1 MEAFQ
6 RNPDKMGYLTLLRNY
21 RAQNIYLLLGD
32 SLNKINEKNKNDINK
47 TVYTKNTDQTLK
59 ENKRI
64 LDRKLIITIAY
75 LLKY

>member
-21 RAQNIYLLLGD
+21 RSQNIYLLLGD

-47 TVYTKNTDQTLK
+47 TIYTKNTDQTLK

-64 LDRKLIITIAY
+64 PDRKLIITIAY

>member
-1 MEAFQ
+1 
-6 RNPDKMGYLTLLRNY
+6 MGYLTLLKNFK
-21 RAQNIYLLLGD
+21 AQNIYLLLGD
-32 SLNKINEKNKNDINK
+32 RLNRMNEKNKNDINK

-64 LDRKLIITIAY
+64 PDRKLIITIAY